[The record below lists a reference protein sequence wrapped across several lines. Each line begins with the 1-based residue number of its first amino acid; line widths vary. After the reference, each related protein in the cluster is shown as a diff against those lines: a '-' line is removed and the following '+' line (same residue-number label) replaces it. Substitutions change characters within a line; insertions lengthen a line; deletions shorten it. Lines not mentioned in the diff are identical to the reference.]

1 MGLHDKKRMFFDRYL
16 NRICLTVASVNDW
29 GPFDRG
35 PIGLGPVTGV
45 TSLMPQSLNVSRSGE
60 NSVGGGGSLTGSILV
75 RKISQQ
81 LQNIWGFTLLLLN
94 SLLWKMANI
103 EAMFD
108 DLPMNHG
115 DFP

>member
-1 MGLHDKKRMFFDRYL
+1 
-16 NRICLTVASVNDW
+16 VASVNDW

-35 PIGLGPVTGV
+35 LGLGPVTGV

-81 LQNIWGFTLLLLN
+81 IQNIWGFTLLLLN

-108 DLPMNHG
+108 DLPINNG
-115 DFP
+115 